1 MPPPTAPLDRD
12 RFAPKRI
19 EVLFEEMAELTGQR
33 NAIDGRLV
41 EIIAEIDGAGSEDG
55 NALWGATGC
64 RSIEALVAWKAG
76 VSPRRAETMVTVAH
90 RIDELPRFT
99 QGLRDGRVSLDQ
111 IGVIA
116 EPSWS
121 GWRPSVMPPLL
132 WRRRCDGTGPRAG
145 RARDSPEPSAGGW
158 CCTNAPRRRFLVPPR
173 PALSRT
179 GCD

>member
-1 MPPPTAPLDRD
+1 MLRPPVEPDQYLSLAYADRLIELGIAPS
-12 RFAPKRI
+12 
-19 EVLFEEMAELTGQR
+19 V
-33 NAIDGRLV
+33 
-41 EIIAEIDGAGSEDG
+41 GSRGDSYD
-55 NALWGATGC
+55 NALAEAVNAAYKTEVINRGKLWRGVDGVELATA
-64 RSIEALVAWKAG
+64 EWVAWYNQE
-76 VSPRRAETMVTVAH
+76 RLH
-90 RIDELPRFT
+90 D
-99 QGLRDGRVSLDQ
+99 
-111 IGVIA
+111 